1 MTYVYIGRIETRLEF
16 ECVLIM
22 STGICRIACRIKI
35 VNHESKEKIIMRIQ
49 KEYLSEDASVSE
61 LIKEKKHLMAG
72 STEFYRSFMI
82 KTGKASRRAARTM
95 EAAGSFILPGCF
107 SR

>member
-1 MTYVYIGRIETRLEF
+1 MTYVYIDRIEARLGF
-16 ECVLIM
+16 ESVLIM
-22 STGICRIACRIKI
+22 SRGICRISCRIII
-35 VNHESKEKIIMRIQ
+35 VNHKPKDKFIMRIQ

-82 KTGKASRRAARTM
+82 KTGKASRRAARTI
-95 EAAGSFILPGCF
+95 EAAGSFIFPGCF

>member
-1 MTYVYIGRIETRLEF
+1 MSILSIMTYVYIGRIETRLEF

-49 KEYLSEDASVSE
+49 KEFLLEDASASE
-61 LIKEKKHLMAG
+61 LIK
-72 STEFYRSFMI
+72 
-82 KTGKASRRAARTM
+82 
-95 EAAGSFILPGCF
+95 
-107 SR
+107 